1 MNNESVGISTEVA
14 LAKFFNLDM
23 NEDYVKRADSTI
35 VSQLFPVLKY
45 ISKDFSFRNL
55 TLKEF
60 SGECGALHDFMFV
73 DGKSLSVK
81 TNLRGL
87 AKVCPQHIGQTT
99 SGKFL
104 TIFKPNLIQPEDK
117 EERYKIIKKLVWDNI
132 DKFLVDYYKE
142 LFSSDYLLYVYNFNQ
157 EVPKYFLL
165 DIPQNLSFNMSDI
178 SFSKSLEEWIE
189 GKSIRVSYKNKVIG
203 EFQNHSNRDSFKFRF
218 YIKNL
223 LSILDFEEK
232 NVKIESK
239 DYLDF
244 IRDIPSNSI
253 NLILADPKYLHSEDF
268 GKVDFELK
276 RNKLKQLLT
285 EWKRILKPNGRMVSF
300 CDIWNLGDFKKFLE
314 KEDFQEIDL
323 GIPSKE
329 ETFITASLGNSYINT
344 NIDTSKPLY
353 ERIISKYTNPN
364 DIVLDCFSGTGITA
378 LTCLKTN
385 RKFLG
390 CEQDPKLYSISVE
403 KINQTIKGD
412 SFIA

>member
-1 MNNESVGISTEVA
+1 MNNEIVGISTEVA

-35 VSQLFPVLKY
+35 ISQLFPVLKY

-87 AKVCPQHIGQTT
+87 AKVCPQRIGQTT

-142 LFSSDYLLYVYNFNQ
+142 LFLVIIYYMSIILIK
-157 EVPKYFLL
+157 VPKYFLL

-232 NVKIESK
+232 NVKIVSK

-244 IRDIPSNSI
+244 IRDIPSNSV

-276 RNKLKQLLT
+276 K
-285 EWKRILKPNGRMVSF
+285 
-300 CDIWNLGDFKKFLE
+300 
-314 KEDFQEIDL
+314 
-323 GIPSKE
+323 
-329 ETFITASLGNSYINT
+329 
-344 NIDTSKPLY
+344 
-353 ERIISKYTNPN
+353 
-364 DIVLDCFSGTGITA
+364 
-378 LTCLKTN
+378 
-385 RKFLG
+385 
-390 CEQDPKLYSISVE
+390 
-403 KINQTIKGD
+403 
-412 SFIA
+412 